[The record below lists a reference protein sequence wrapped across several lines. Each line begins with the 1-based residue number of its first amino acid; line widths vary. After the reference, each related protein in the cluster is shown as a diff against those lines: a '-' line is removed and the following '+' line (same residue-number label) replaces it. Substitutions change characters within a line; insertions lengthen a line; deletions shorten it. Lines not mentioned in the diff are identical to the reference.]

1 MDCRIFCSSDLFAC
15 TSFVVMIGRIINLSP
30 TSSVIPFEN
39 PPIVPFGTREETK
52 LPTSV
57 KINTEIS
64 IITPWRMSIF
74 LFFLYVHALTPDAR
88 TSDASAIPIAWYA
101 GICRNVISIGETTA
115 AAESPAR
122 PVPRPAPRPATIHT
136 INSVIVI
143 KSLLSPFY
151 FPITFF
157 RISSQS
163 RRNSFL
169 SSSEIPQNR
178 DSPNSF

>member
-1 MDCRIFCSSDLFAC
+1 
-15 TSFVVMIGRIINLSP
+15 MIGRIINLSP

-136 INSVIVI
+136 INSVIVM
-143 KSLLSPFY
+143 KFLLSPFY

-163 RRNSFL
+163 RKNSFL